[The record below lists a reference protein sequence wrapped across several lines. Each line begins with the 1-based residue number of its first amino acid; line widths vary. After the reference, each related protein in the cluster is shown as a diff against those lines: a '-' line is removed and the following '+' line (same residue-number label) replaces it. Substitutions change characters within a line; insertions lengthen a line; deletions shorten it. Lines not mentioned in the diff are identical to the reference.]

1 MKSVD
6 LADFLGKLGQLLHV
20 FDSGEPDP
28 LKCLQRQR
36 LNTWKALLNGSTVAK
51 SRTQKCVQRHARQFA
66 SNVLQCAGRET
77 LFLCMAEY
85 SISSLP
91 KIVHGRFYQALAE
104 WSRSVQLPDLL
115 KDETLRFWD
124 MSAPIT
130 EREESTVSQEPNS
143 SDAAPP
149 FLAGRHAPLHE
160 NELGD
165 TQTILDPAIENAAS
179 TQEYSK
185 DGSPQ
190 SSTNIYSRNESQP
203 EIGKSLEL
211 RGIPSETILDPT
223 RENATVMQECPEGHN
238 PQSPTNIYN
247 RNESQP
253 ETRKS
258 LEVAFLVPP
267 DLLDVFYR
275 LHKDSTDS
283 QHHSAILTVPTQDR
297 VASLVLSIPRTE
309 AALEGDKHQLPVI
322 FNSRNSLA

>member
-1 MKSVD
+1 
-6 LADFLGKLGQLLHV
+6 
-20 FDSGEPDP
+20 
-28 LKCLQRQR
+28 
-36 LNTWKALLNGSTVAK
+36 
-51 SRTQKCVQRHARQFA
+51 
-66 SNVLQCAGRET
+66 
-77 LFLCMAEY
+77 MAEY
-85 SISSLP
+85 SFSNLP
-91 KIVHGRFYQALAE
+91 KIVNGRFYQALAE
-104 WSRSVQLPDLL
+104 WSRSVQFPDLL

-124 MSAPIT
+124 MSAPVT
-130 EREESTVSQEPNS
+130 EREERNRQESTVSQEPNS
-143 SDAAPP
+143 SDAVAP

-165 TQTILDPAIENAAS
+165 TQTILDPAAS

-190 SSTNIYSRNESQP
+190 SSTNIYNRNESQP

-211 RGIPSETILDPT
+211 RGILSETILDPT
-223 RENATVMQECPEGHN
+223 SENATVMQEYPEGHN

-322 FNSRNSLA
+322 FNSRDSLA